1 MNNKN
6 TELLGK
12 MNVKKALITLSIP
25 AIIGM
30 LVNAMYN
37 LVDSLFVGWGAGE
50 VAIGAL
56 TLAFPVQLIVMA
68 VALMIG
74 IGGASVFSRAY
85 GAGDKQKMDT
95 TVNTAIRFGA
105 ISGFVIAVLGLVFL
119 TPLLKF
125 FGASSTNLG
134 FAQDY
139 LGVILFGVVFQT
151 LSMILNNFTRAEGR
165 ANVAMIA
172 MVIGTGLNIVLD
184 PIFIFDWGF
193 GLGVRGAAIAT
204 VISQITAFSF
214 ITYKSFAK
222 DSVLAISLRNFF
234 KIDFKSL
241 KEIVIIG
248 LPTFVRNSLGAILTI
263 IILKLIVVFT
273 ASEVESDLYTSIYG
287 VVNRV
292 LMFIFMPGFGLVQ
305 GLAPI
310 AGYNFGAKKWSR
322 LIELV
327 KYTTKL
333 LTIYFVIAFII
344 VQVFAYGIFDVFSS
358 ANNEIFINEGGR
370 IFRTVGLALPF
381 ITFQVIAGSI
391 YQAFGYPKRALLI
404 SLFRQF
410 LFFIPLAFIL
420 TSIFGLNGLWYT
432 FFISDGLSGI
442 IGIFML
448 VYEVRVLGK
457 YAHNQ
462 KELEDIKTI

>member
-6 TELLGK
+6 TDLLGK
-12 MNVKKALITLSIP
+12 MDVKKALITLSIP
-25 AIIGM
+25 AVIGM

-56 TLAFPVQLIVMA
+56 TLAFPVQMIVMA

-85 GAGDKQKMDT
+85 GAGNKEKMDS
-95 TVNTAIRFGA
+95 TVNTALRFGA
-105 ISGFVIAVLGLVFL
+105 ISGVLISVLGLVFL

-125 FGASSTNLG
+125 FGASSTNIG
-134 FAQDY
+134 FAHDY
-139 LGVILFGVVFQT
+139 LSVILFGVVFQT
-151 LSMILNNFTRAEGR
+151 ISMIMNNFTRAEGR
-165 ANVAMIA
+165 AKVAMIA

-204 VISQITAFSF
+204 VISQVTAFTF
-214 ITYKSFAK
+214 IMYKSFAK
-222 DSVLAISLRNFF
+222 DSVLVINFKNFF
-234 KIDFKSL
+234 KIDFESL
-241 KEIVIIG
+241 KDIVVIG

-292 LMFIFMPGFGLVQ
+292 LMFILMPGFGLVQ

-310 AGYNFGAKKWSR
+310 AGYNFGAKNWER
-322 LIELV
+322 VRDLV
-327 KYTTKL
+327 IYTTKL
-333 LTIYFVIAFII
+333 LTIYFIGGFII
-344 VQVFAYGIFDVFSS
+344 VQVFSYGIFDVFSS
-358 ANNEIFINEGGR
+358 ANNELFINEGGR
-370 IFRTVGLALPF
+370 IFRIIGLALPF
-381 ITFQVIAGSI
+381 ITYQIIAGSI

-404 SLFRQF
+404 SLSRQF

-420 TSIFGLNGLWYT
+420 TNIFGLDGLWYT
-432 FFISDGLSGI
+432 FFIADTLSGI

-448 VYEVRVLGK
+448 LYEVKVLGK
-457 YAHNQ
+457 NVQ
-462 KELEDIKTI
+462 EQMELETA